1 MVIPMLNPSVDE
13 DEKLAISAKMNE
25 KGERMD
31 TQLFAEQQRQ
41 LDKAEKA
48 KDEAKQRRI
57 QRLAKQRALI
67 QSAHANPVHAA
78 EAFPSQQRDSQGLYG
93 GACAST

>member
-1 MVIPMLNPSVDE
+1 MPRKLREVLVIPMLNPSVDE

-31 TQLFAEQQRQ
+31 KELFAEQQRQ

-57 QRLAKQRALI
+57 RHCSSSSALVCDFF
-67 QSAHANPVHAA
+67 N
-78 EAFPSQQRDSQGLYG
+78 FFLN
-93 GACAST
+93 